1 MSKNITNFFIILILV
16 FCMLFTSKIHA
27 SDLIIEETANM
38 LKLSDMID
46 SLNEYKENSEI
57 GKELKLDDIAQNL
70 ITGKNTDYS
79 KIVQK
84 VLDIFASNV
93 ISVLK
98 NGIAIL
104 VVIVLIGIF
113 SSLELDK
120 SSTVSKITFLIS
132 YIIIVTILANMYVGV
147 IESYRETI
155 SILTAVMQT
164 VTPFVMIVMAF
175 SGGIVSSNLIQP
187 MILFIASLV
196 GFLINYIVIPFV
208 TIAIVIKIV
217 SSFSDKVRLNRL
229 GDLFSKSGLWITSV
243 VFTLFLSVIS
253 VKGSITTSVDSTVI
267 KTTQTAVSNFIPV
280 VGKFVSD
287 SLESIMGAT
296 EVIGKTA
303 GVIGIIVMCVV
314 TITPIIQMLVIFL
327 AHKVLAAL
335 AETLTDNKN
344 TIGIIDSF
352 AETYKVLLGV
362 LIGVLALF
370 VMSSGVLIKLIGN
383 IT

>member
-16 FCMLFTSKIHA
+16 FCMLFTTKIHA
-27 SDLIIEETANM
+27 SDVIIEETANM

-147 IESYRETI
+147 IESYRKTI

-164 VTPFVMIVMAF
+164 VTPFVMIVMVF

-253 VKGSITTSVDSTVI
+253 VKGSITTSVDNTVI

>member
-16 FCMLFTSKIHA
+16 FCMLFTTKIHA
-27 SDLIIEETANM
+27 SDVIIEETANM

-164 VTPFVMIVMAF
+164 VTPFVMIVMVF

-253 VKGSITTSVDSTVI
+253 VKGSITTSVDNTVI

>member
-1 MSKNITNFFIILILV
+1 MSKNITNFFIILILA

-57 GKELKLDDIAQNL
+57 GKELELEDIAQNL

-147 IESYRETI
+147 IESYRKTI

-164 VTPFVMIVMAF
+164 VTPFVMIVMVF

-303 GVIGIIVMCVV
+303 GIIGIIVMCVV